1 MRKVK
6 FKDIFVPKYRTY
18 LVIIFLI
25 LTFMCMLEIKAIPIA
40 IIVYIVVLFFT
51 YKKHLNMVERVIK
64 NMDSLIFKLKT
75 DDTILDFPVPAIIIT
90 KTGEILW
97 NNNDLEQLF
106 KGINKQRYMENLI
119 KDLEAEYDTKFKAID
134 KELSIHDKHFRVLGN
149 LVNLKKRGNDKD
161 QVLMLYFIDRTEYY
175 RLFRMYDDSKDTVG
189 IIMIDNYDELMQG
202 TNDTDKPQLLAV
214 IERKLREW
222 FAFTGGI
229 LVKLD
234 RNRFLILFEKKYIK
248 VFTNAKFEIL
258 DTIKEISFSNKIPV
272 TLSIAIVVEDGT
284 KNEKFQNAISTID
297 VALGRG
303 GDQAVIKKDG
313 KYEFFG
319 GKSKE
324 IEKTTRVKSRV
335 VAQALKELI
344 LDSKNIVIMGHKNAD
359 ADCLGAAMGVFC
371 LAKQYEKEAFIV
383 FNNYGIGLKDLY
395 EKLAEQ
401 EEYRNALLPESEI
414 ISKVNEQTL
423 VVVVDTHKMELIDAP
438 NILEKASKVVVI
450 DHHRRSTDD
459 VIQNPVLTF
468 HEVYASSASELVTEI
483 VQYSED
489 KVKLSKE
496 EAECLYAGILT
507 DTKNFTQKTGV
518 RTFEA
523 AAYLKKIGIDVA
535 RINKLFQTDVDTYVA
550 IADVIRNCE
559 LVADKVAIAICPRG
573 LENQVQITAQAA
585 DELLNLNGIECSFVL
600 CESDNK
606 IHVSGRSNGNLN
618 VQIIL
623 EKFGGGGHMMIAG
636 AQIEGKTVE
645 EVKSMLIETI
655 NEIMN
660 TKE

>member
-1 MRKVK
+1 MKK
-6 FKDIFVPKYRTY
+6 IKLEDIFVPKYRTY

-25 LTFMCMLEIKAIPIA
+25 LFLVSALEIRLAPFS
-40 IIVYIVVLFFT
+40 IVIFTLIVVYT
-51 YKKHLNMVERVIK
+51 YRKNKNMIDRVIR

-75 DDTILDFPVPAIIIT
+75 DDTVLDFPIPAVIIT
-90 KTGEILW
+90 KTGDILW
-97 NNNDLEQLF
+97 NNNELELLF

-119 KDLEAEYDTKFKAID
+119 KDLDAEYDTKFKAID

-149 LVNLKKRGNDKD
+149 LVNLKKRGNEKE
-161 QVLMLYFIDRTEYY
+161 QVVMLYFIDRTDYY
-175 RLFRMYDDSKDTVG
+175 RLFRMYDDSKDSVG
-189 IIMIDNYDELMQG
+189 IVMIDNYDELMQG
-202 TNDTDKPQLLAV
+202 TNDTDKPQLIAI
-214 IERKLREW
+214 IERKIREW

-229 LVKLD
+229 ITKLD

-258 DTIKEISFSNKIPV
+258 DSIKEITLSNKIPV
-272 TLSIAIVVEDGT
+272 TLSVAIVVDDGT
-284 KNEKFQNAISTID
+284 KNEKLQNAIATID

-344 LDSKNIVIMGHKNAD
+344 LEAKNVVIMGHKNMD
-359 ADCLGAAMGVFC
+359 ADSLGAAMGIYRI
-371 LAKQYEKEAFIV
+371 AKQNEKEAFVV
-383 FNNYGIGLKDLY
+383 FNNYGVGLKDLH
-395 EKLAEQ
+395 ERLLK
-401 EEYRNALLPESEI
+401 EEYVNVLLPENEILPRVSED
-414 ISKVNEQTL
+414 TL
-423 VVVVDTHKMELIDAP
+423 VVVVDTHKIDLVDAP
-438 NILEKASKVVVI
+438 TILDKVSKVVVI
-450 DHHRRSTDD
+450 DHHRRSAEAS
-459 VIQNPVLTF
+459 IENPVLTF

-483 VQYSED
+483 IQYSEE
-489 KVKLSKE
+489 KITVPKA

-523 AAYLKKIGIDVA
+523 AAYLKKLGIDVA
-535 RINKLFQTDVDTYVA
+535 AINKDFQTDVDTYVA

-559 LVADKVAIAICPRG
+559 LVYEKVAVALCPKG
-573 LENQVQITAQAA
+573 IENQVQITAQAA
-585 DELLNLNGIECSFVL
+585 DELLNLNGIESSFVL
-600 CESDNK
+600 CEHDGK
-606 IHVSGRSNGNLN
+606 VHISGRSNGNLN
-618 VQIIL
+618 VQMVL
-623 EKFGGGGHMMIAG
+623 EEFGGGGHMLIAG
-636 AQIEGKTVE
+636 AQVEGKPIE
-645 EVKSMLIETI
+645 EVKDMLVEKVKELIG
-655 NEIMN
+655 